1 MTEKN
6 NQKGSASE
14 PLLRIIPLG
23 GLGEIGKNM
32 MVMESGDDL
41 IIIDVGLMF
50 PSSDMHGIDII
61 IPDADYVLARL
72 DNVRGIFLT
81 HGHEDHIGALSYL
94 MEEGVDAPIYA
105 TALTRGLVEV
115 KLREA
120 KLLGDAKL
128 HTITEDERGRSRRLQ
143 VRVLPHLP
151 QLPGQRRPVPF
162 RRRSA
167 A

>member
-1 MTEKN
+1 
-6 NQKGSASE
+6 
-14 PLLRIIPLG
+14 
-23 GLGEIGKNM
+23 M

-61 IPDADYVLARL
+61 IPDAEYVLARL

-105 TALTRGLVEV
+105 TSLTRGLVEV

-120 KLLGDAKL
+120 KLLGRCQAE
-128 HTITEDERGRSRRLQ
+128 HRHRG
-143 VRVLPHLP
+143 
-151 QLPGQRRPVPF
+151 
-162 RRRSA
+162 
-167 A
+167 